1 MATKKL
7 QGITI
12 EIAGNTTKLTD
23 SLKDVNKSIASTNS
37 ELKNI
42 NSLLKFDTT
51 NTTLLAQKQK
61 ILEDSI
67 ASTTEKLRQLRVA
80 KEQADQRIASGAE
93 EKNTA
98 SYREL
103 EREIVATEQQLGK
116 LSSQL
121 ENVGDGFE
129 EVKNAQDSASSST
142 LKFGDILK
150 ANLLSEAITFGVS
163 KLVDSFKQLAGAMV
177 DLGKSAVNNFADYE
191 QLIGGVE
198 TLFKDSADTV
208 EQYANNAYKTAG
220 LSANEYMETV
230 TSFSASLL
238 QSLGGDTE
246 KSAKVADMAI
256 TDMSDNANK
265 MGTSMEMIQNAY
277 QGFAK
282 QNYTMLDNL
291 KLGYGG
297 TKTEMERLLADASA
311 ISGVKYDISSLND
324 VYSAIHVIQE
334 ELGIAGTTARESTET
349 ISGSLNSVKSS
360 WQNLLTGLASGNTDI
375 KSSVKNLSK
384 SITDFAKN
392 IVPVISTTI
401 KNMIELFPELINEML
416 PLILELGTELIVGL
430 IEGISSNS
438 EMLVSTI
445 SEAITQIINVI
456 ILLLPQ
462 FLELGIDLLVQF
474 MTGITNSIPKL
485 VPTITEVILK
495 IIKVITD
502 NLPEI
507 IIAGIDILLALIEGL
522 IDAIPTLIEAMPEII
537 SSIVV
542 ALTEPEMLA
551 KLVSA
556 ALELILALGGGLI
569 KAIPDLLLMIPTII
583 SNIST
588 ELQNKIKDTD
598 WKALGKN
605 ILDGILN
612 GMINFGN
619 VVKDTIKKMGDKILG
634 EIKAYFGIKSPSRL
648 MKKEVGKFLAEGIAV
663 GFEEEIPNTISDVQN
678 AMSQLNSGIQ
688 ASINP
693 TINPQANSNPLI
705 IQIENFNNTR
715 ETDIESLAEELEFYR
730 KNSSLAVGGSQ

>member
-42 NSLLKFDTT
+42 NSLLKFDTS

-129 EVKNAQDSASSST
+129 NVKNAQDSASSST
-142 LKFGDILK
+142 LKFGDVLK
-150 ANLLSEAITFGVS
+150 ANLLSEAITFGIS
-163 KLVDSFKQLAGAMV
+163 KLVDSFKKLADSMV

-334 ELGIAGTTARESTET
+334 EMGIAGTTARESTET

-438 EMLVSTI
+438 EMLMSTI
-445 SEAITQIINVI
+445 SDAITQIINVI

-474 MTGITNSIPKL
+474 MTGIANSIPKL

-569 KAIPDLLLMIPTII
+569 KAIPDLLFMIPTII

-588 ELQNKIKDTD
+588 ELQNKIKNTD

-634 EIKAYFGIKSPSRL
+634 EIKAFFGIKSPSRL

-663 GFEEEIPNTISDVQN
+663 GFEDEIPNTISDVQN